1 MFLPK
6 NQIKR
11 NRLLAATL
19 LCAAALVPAS
29 LMRSQS
35 NVPSTDILYVGDTAD
50 NTIKRF
56 NAGTGSF
63 LDSQAGAF
71 VLPGSGGLRG
81 PRGIIIDPFLGNNL
95 IVVNQN
101 VDLNFAGEIL
111 EYSAA
116 DGQFIA
122 PIVPCNKPT
131 GRTCDSNAPFAP
143 RGIVRSSDG
152 RFVVANIGKKEIG
165 SVAQFDETGAFLGNL
180 DFADFTGDSFGEYH
194 PRGVVFGADGKL
206 YVSVVGNL
214 DPNDPHF
221 NPLAGFILRFQ
232 NGTFLDVFAS
242 DSTCPA
248 LHRPEGLVFGPD
260 GKLYVTSFR
269 ADTNDTDKVLIFKG
283 AGTCSG
289 KIDLDTVGGVRTYA
303 QALLF
308 GPGGRLFVP
317 ISNTGEVRSYDV
329 QSKHFQS
336 FVNAFGGPSG
346 GPLQAPYYLTFG
358 NTDPGTLQYGR

>member
-1 MFLPK
+1 MFLLK
-6 NQIKR
+6 NQVKR
-11 NRLLAATL
+11 SGFLAATL
-19 LCAAALVPAS
+19 LCAVALVPVA

-35 NVPSTDILYVGDTAD
+35 NAGAKDILYIGDTAD

-56 NAGTGSF
+56 DAGTGSF

-81 PRGIIIDPFLGNNL
+81 PRGIIIDPFLGGNL

-101 VDLNFAGEIL
+101 VNLNFAGEIL

-122 PIVPCNKPT
+122 PVVPCSKPT
-131 GRTCDSNAPFAP
+131 GRTCDTNAPFAP

-152 RFVVANIGKKEIG
+152 RFFVANMGKKGIG
-165 SVAQFDETGAFLGNL
+165 GVAEFNETGAFLGNL
-180 DFADFTGDSFGEYH
+180 NFANFTGDSFGEYH
-194 PRGVVFGADGKL
+194 PRAVVFGADGKL

-232 NGTFLDVFAS
+232 NGTFLDIFAS
-242 DSTCPA
+242 DSTCPD

-269 ADTNDTDKVLIFKG
+269 ADTGYTDKVLIFKG
-283 AGTCSG
+283 DGTCPG
-289 KIDLDTVGGVRTYA
+289 KIDLDTAGGVRTYA

-329 QSKHFQS
+329 HTKHFQS

-358 NTDPGTLQYGR
+358 NTDAETLQYGR